1 MSIQIHKWSEKS
13 GTCVIEQNGKEFE
26 LALYAYGTSNCYLV
40 AFYIWHDP
48 DDEPDMINTQMQW
61 FFMDESHAKIMLGL
75 KKGGDG
81 KKENYMDEVR
91 KITLYKNK
99 CTEWKKIM
107 TMFAEAFDKIEIQ
120 IRSDA
125 E

>member
-1 MSIQIHKWSEKS
+1 MAIQIDNWNNIS
-13 GTCVIEQNGKEFE
+13 GKCTIDQKGKEFE
-26 LALYAYGTSNCYLV
+26 LN
-40 AFYIWHDP
+40 
-48 DDEPDMINTQMQW
+48 
-61 FFMDESHAKIMLGL
+61 FFMDENHGKIMLGL
-75 KKGGDG
+75 KKGSDG

-107 TMFAEAFDKIEIQ
+107 AMFAEAFNKIDIE